1 MISNGLA
8 RILWA
13 ARELRAQ
20 PGSTLVIV
28 VALALLTTLVAGGL
42 LLSQALTATTA
53 RLLDQGPDLVVRRA
67 SPIGWQPVHAQDA
80 ARALAVPGITAA
92 RLRIWGTV
100 KTPDQTVTVVA
111 AGDAAMRS
119 MALPET
125 LHPPAPGEA
134 IAGQGVILSATDA
147 RLSLQGAA
155 ALVVRVA
162 QRFPAPSDLATFD
175 IVVLHPRDART
186 LLGLAPDQ
194 ASDLALSVFHPE
206 EAAALQSDLVRAFP
220 RPVHIATRLD
230 TRKAYA
236 AAFGR
241 QGGLGSMLY
250 LPAALALVLL
260 TATVIRQQM
269 SDRARMGLLK
279 ALGWTGRDILALQ
292 MAKALL
298 VSLPAVAAGLVAAY
312 GLVYGPTQSWVGRLF
327 LGWQKTPPLLHLEA
341 GYAAPV
347 FLEVSGML
355 LIPLWAA
362 VMAAS
367 LGLAS
372 SDPQDLLDQGG

>member
-1 MISNGLA
+1 MTSNGLA

-13 ARELRAQ
+13 ARELRAH
-20 PGSTLVIV
+20 PGSTLAVA
-28 VALALLTTLVAGGL
+28 VALALLTTMVAGGL

-53 RLLDQGPDLVVRRA
+53 RLLDQGPDLVVRRV
-67 SPIGWQPVHAQDA
+67 SPVGWQPVQVQDA
-80 ARALAVPGITAA
+80 ALALAVPGITAA
-92 RLRIWGTV
+92 RLRIWGTA

-111 AGDAAMRS
+111 ADEAAMQR
-119 MALPET
+119 MTLPQT

-134 IAGQGVILSATDA
+134 IAGQGVILSETDA
-147 RLSLQGAA
+147 RLALQGATTF
-155 ALVVRVA
+155 VTRVT
-162 QRFPAPSDLATFD
+162 QRFPSNSDLATYD
-175 IVVLHPRDART
+175 VVMLHPRDART

-206 EAAALQSDLVRAFP
+206 EAAALMPDLVRAFP
-220 RPVHIATRLD
+220 WPVHIATRLD

-241 QGGLGSMLY
+241 QGGLGSLLY

-260 TATVIRQQM
+260 MAAVIRQQM
-269 SDRARMGLLK
+269 GDRARIGLLK

-298 VSLPAVAAGLVAAY
+298 VSLPAVAAGLVTAY

-327 LGWQKTPPLLHLEA
+327 LGWQTTPPRLYLDA

-355 LIPLWAA
+355 LMPFLAA
-362 VMAAS
+362 VLAAS
-367 LGLAS
+367 LGLAA
-372 SDPQDLLDQGG
+372 SDPQDLLNQGS